1 MIPVIVEDLRW
12 LLSSLD
18 YSAAFDILLVAAI
31 IHIIFTIVRGTLADQ
46 LVRGIAV
53 LLVVAFI
60 IGNTLQL
67 LVFDWLLR
75 SVLSALV
82 IAIPII
88 FQPELRRFLEQ
99 VGRQGTHPLARY
111 IPIGEDVSRALDVV
125 ARVAVRLS
133 ANHWGGLIV
142 IERET
147 GLADLVET
155 GHRIDGQVSEGLLL
169 SIFYPNSA
177 LHDKAVII
185 RGGRIVAA
193 SCMLPLSENVPPGE
207 GLGTRHAAAIG
218 VSEMTDAIAIAVS
231 EQSGV
236 ISVAHGG
243 ALLRHLDEDKL
254 RTYLQSL
261 FREERGPTVLPWLPF
276 GFLARSRRER
286 KVLK

>member
-1 MIPVIVEDLRW
+1 MIVEDLRW

-31 IHIIFTIVRGTLADQ
+31 IHILFTIVRGTLADQ

-111 IPIGEDVSRALDVV
+111 IPVSEGNVRALDAV
-125 ARVAVRLS
+125 ASVAGRLA
-133 ANHWGGLIV
+133 ANNWGGLIV

-147 GLADLVET
+147 GLEDLVET
-155 GHRIDGQVSEGLLL
+155 GHRIDGQVSEDLLL

-218 VSEMTDAIAIAVS
+218 VSEMTDAVAVAVS
-231 EQSGV
+231 EQSGIV
-236 ISVAHGG
+236 SVARGG
-243 ALLRHLDEDKL
+243 ALLRHLDEEKL
-254 RTYLQSL
+254 RTYLHSL
-261 FREERGPTVLPWLPF
+261 FSEEGGSSVLPWLPF
-276 GFLARSRRER
+276 RSLTRSDRER

>member
-1 MIPVIVEDLRW
+1 MVEDLLW
-12 LLSSLD
+12 LQSRLD
-18 YSAAFDILLVAAI
+18 YSAAFDIFLVAVI

-46 LVRGIAV
+46 LVRGIVV
-53 LLVVAFI
+53 LLVLAFI
-60 IGNTLQL
+60 LGNMLQL

-111 IPIGEDVSRALDVV
+111 IPISESVASSLDIV
-125 ARVAVRLS
+125 AHVADRIT
-133 ANHWGGLIV
+133 ANHWGGLLV

-147 GLADLVET
+147 GLEDLVET
-155 GHRIDGQVSEGLLL
+155 GHRIDGQVSADLLL
-169 SIFYPNSA
+169 TIFNPTSP

-185 RGGRIVAA
+185 RGDRIVAA
-193 SCMLPLSENVPPGE
+193 SCMLPLSENVPQGM

-218 VSEMTDAIAIAVS
+218 VSEVTDAIAIAVS
-231 EQSGV
+231 EESGI
-236 ISVAHGG
+236 ISVARGG
-243 ALLRHLDEDKL
+243 TLLRHLDEDKL
-254 RTYLQSL
+254 RTYLHSL
-261 FREERGPTVLPWLPF
+261 FREEQGSTALPWLPF
-276 GFLARSRRER
+276 RSIARSRRER

>member
-1 MIPVIVEDLRW
+1 MVEDLLW
-12 LLSSLD
+12 LQSRLD
-18 YSAAFDILLVAAI
+18 YSAAFDILLVAVI

-46 LVRGIAV
+46 LVRGIVV
-53 LLVVAFI
+53 LLVFAFI
-60 IGNTLQL
+60 LGNMLQL

-111 IPIGEDVSRALDVV
+111 IPISEGVAGALDVV
-125 ARVAVRLS
+125 AHVADRI
-133 ANHWGGLIV
+133 AENHWGGLLV

-147 GLADLVET
+147 GLEDLVET
-155 GHRIDGQVSEGLLL
+155 GHRIDGQVSANLLL
-169 SIFYPNSA
+169 TIFNPSSA

-185 RGGRIVAA
+185 RGDRIVAA
-193 SCMLPLSENVPPGE
+193 SCMLPLSENVPQGE

-218 VSEMTDAIAIAVS
+218 VSEVTDAIAIAIS
-231 EQSGV
+231 EESGI
-236 ISVAHGG
+236 ISVTRGG
-243 ALLRHLDEDKL
+243 SLLRHLDEVKL
-254 RTYLQSL
+254 RTYLHSL
-261 FREERGPTVLPWLPF
+261 FREERGSTGIPWLPF
-276 GFLARSRRER
+276 PSLSRSRRER

>member
-1 MIPVIVEDLRW
+1 MVNDLRW
-12 LLSSLD
+12 LLSQID
-18 YSAAFDILLVAAI
+18 FSAAFDILLVAAI

-53 LLVVAFI
+53 LLVFAFI

-111 IPIGEDVSRALDVV
+111 IPISEGVSRALEVV
-125 ARVAVRLS
+125 AHAAGRLS
-133 ANHWGGLIV
+133 QNRWGGLIV

-147 GLADLVET
+147 GLEDFVET
-155 GHRIDGQVSEGLLL
+155 GHRIDGQVSEDLLL
-169 SIFYPNSA
+169 TIFYPNSP

-185 RGGRIVAA
+185 RGGRIIAA
-193 SCMLPLSENVPPGE
+193 SCMLPLSENVPQGE
-207 GLGTRHAAAIG
+207 GLGTRHAAAVG
-218 VSEMTDAIAIAVS
+218 VSEVTDAVCIAVS
-231 EQSGV
+231 EESGI
-236 ISVAHGG
+236 ISVARGG
-243 ALLRHLDEDKL
+243 TLLRHLDEGKL
-254 RTYLQSL
+254 HTYLQSL
-261 FREERGPTVLPWLPF
+261 FREERGSSMLPWLPF
-276 GFLARSRRER
+276 PTLSRSRRGR

>member
-1 MIPVIVEDLRW
+1 MVENLRW
-12 LLSSLD
+12 LLSRLD
-18 YSAAFDILLVAAI
+18 FSAAFDILLVAAV
-31 IHIIFTIVRGTLADQ
+31 IHVIFTIVRGTLADQ
-46 LVRGIAV
+46 LVRGIVV

-111 IPIGEDVSRALDVV
+111 VPISEGVSQALDVV
-125 ARVAVRLS
+125 AHAAGRLS
-133 ANHWGGLIV
+133 QNRWGGLIV

-147 GLADLVET
+147 GLEDLVET
-155 GHRIDGQVSEGLLL
+155 GHRIDGQVSEGLLMTV
-169 SIFYPNSA
+169 FYPNSA

-185 RGGRIVAA
+185 RGDRIVAA

-207 GLGTRHAAAIG
+207 DLGTRHAAAIG
-218 VSEMTDAIAIAVS
+218 VSEVTDAICIAVS
-231 EQSGV
+231 EQSGI
-236 ISVAHGG
+236 ISLARGG
-243 ALLRHLDEDKL
+243 TLLRHLDEDKL
-254 RTYLQSL
+254 RTYLNSL
-261 FREERGPTVLPWLPF
+261 FREERGSSTLPWLPF
-276 GFLARSRRER
+276 RSLSRSRRER

>member
-1 MIPVIVEDLRW
+1 MVADLRW
-12 LLSSLD
+12 LLSRLD
-18 YSAAFDILLVAAI
+18 FTAAFDILLVAVI

-46 LVRGIAV
+46 LVRGIVV
-53 LLVVAFI
+53 LLVFAFI

-111 IPIGEDVSRALDVV
+111 IPIGESVSQALDVV
-125 ARVAVRLS
+125 AQTVGSLS
-133 ANHWGGLIV
+133 NRHWGGLIV

-147 GLADLVET
+147 GLEDFVET
-155 GHRIDGQVSEGLLL
+155 GHRIDGQVSEDLLL
-169 SIFYPNSA
+169 AIFYPNSV

-185 RGGRIVAA
+185 RGDRVVAA
-193 SCMLPLSENVPPGE
+193 ACMLPLSENVPPGE

-218 VSEMTDAIAIAVS
+218 VSEVTDAIAICVS
-231 EQSGV
+231 EESGI
-236 ISVAHGG
+236 ISVARGG
-243 ALLRHLDEDKL
+243 SLLRHLDEDKL
-254 RTYLQSL
+254 RTYLHSL
-261 FREERGPTVLPWLPF
+261 FREEPGSSVLPWLP
-276 GFLARSRRER
+276 LPSLSRSRRER

>member
-1 MIPVIVEDLRW
+1 MVADLRW
-12 LLSSLD
+12 LLSRLD
-18 YSAAFDILLVAAI
+18 FTAAFDILLVAVI

-46 LVRGIAV
+46 LVRGIVV
-53 LLVVAFI
+53 LLVFAFI

-111 IPIGEDVSRALDVV
+111 IPIGESVSQALDVV
-125 ARVAVRLS
+125 AQTVGSLS
-133 ANHWGGLIV
+133 NRHWGGLIV

-147 GLADLVET
+147 GLEDFVET
-155 GHRIDGQVSEGLLL
+155 GHRIDGQVSEDLLL
-169 SIFYPNSA
+169 AIFYPNSV

-185 RGGRIVAA
+185 RGDRVVAA
-193 SCMLPLSENVPPGE
+193 ACMLPLSENVPPGE

-218 VSEMTDAIAIAVS
+218 VSEVTDAIAICIS
-231 EQSGV
+231 EESGI
-236 ISVAHGG
+236 ISVARGG
-243 ALLRHLDEDKL
+243 SLLRHLDEDKL
-254 RTYLQSL
+254 RTYLHSL
-261 FREERGPTVLPWLPF
+261 FREEPGSGVLPWLP
-276 GFLARSRRER
+276 LPSLSRSRRER

>member
-1 MIPVIVEDLRW
+1 MVADLRW
-12 LLSSLD
+12 LLSRLD
-18 YSAAFDILLVAAI
+18 FTAAFDILLVAVI

-46 LVRGIAV
+46 LVRGIVV
-53 LLVVAFI
+53 LLVFAFI

-111 IPIGEDVSRALDVV
+111 IPIGESVSQALDIV
-125 ARVAVRLS
+125 AQTVGQL
-133 ANHWGGLIV
+133 ANRHWGGLIV

-147 GLADLVET
+147 GLEDFVET
-155 GHRIDGQVSEGLLL
+155 GHRIDGQVSEDLLL
-169 SIFYPNSA
+169 AIFYPNSV

-185 RGGRIVAA
+185 RGDRVVAA
-193 SCMLPLSENVPPGE
+193 ACMLPLSENVPPGE

-218 VSEMTDAIAIAVS
+218 VSEVTDAIAICVS
-231 EQSGV
+231 EESGI
-236 ISVAHGG
+236 ISVARGG
-243 ALLRHLDEDKL
+243 SLLRHLDEDKL
-254 RTYLQSL
+254 RTYLHSL
-261 FREERGPTVLPWLPF
+261 FREEPGSGVLPWLP
-276 GFLARSRRER
+276 LPSLSRSRRER